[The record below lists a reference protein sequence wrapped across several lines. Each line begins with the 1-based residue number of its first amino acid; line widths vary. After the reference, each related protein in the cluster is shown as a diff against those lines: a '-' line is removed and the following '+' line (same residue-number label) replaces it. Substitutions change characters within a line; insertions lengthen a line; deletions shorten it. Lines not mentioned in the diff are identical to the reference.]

1 MHKILLNH
9 RWVNYKNLSILILII
24 SFCLCLSYAVNKEIA
39 DTLIW
44 LGMILY
50 ILRLVVVP
58 MDFTQDIAAVDYTK
72 NFDKNNRWHRG
83 VMLGEKFAA
92 LLFTV
97 GMAYRIFLQ
106 LKL

>member
-9 RWVNYKNLSILILII
+9 RWINYKNLSILILII

-44 LGMILY
+44 LGMTLY
-50 ILRLVVVP
+50 VLRLVVIP
-58 MDFTQDIAAVDYTK
+58 MDFTQDIAAIDYTK
-72 NFDKNNRWHRG
+72 NYDENNRWHRG
-83 VMLGEKFAA
+83 VMLGEKFAS

-97 GMAYRIFLQ
+97 GIAYLIFLP
-106 LKL
+106 LL